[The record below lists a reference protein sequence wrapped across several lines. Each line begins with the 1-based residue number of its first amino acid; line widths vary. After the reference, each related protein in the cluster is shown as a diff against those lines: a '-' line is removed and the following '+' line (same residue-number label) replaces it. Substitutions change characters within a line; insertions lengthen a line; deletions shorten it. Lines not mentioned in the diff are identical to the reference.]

1 MKRIIL
7 IIPAIFYFSFL
18 LQAQENIENRFSVD
32 LSYSLTALVN
42 HGWGIGLI
50 YEIDLLECLSV
61 KGGLG
66 HMTVMTGI
74 DEVYNTSV
82 GVSLFINYFPF
93 NNIFDKFYFSAGSGC
108 DFMNYFGDGE
118 LPTTKQDTLIHV
130 TPQIGWKFHVLNYL
144 IIDVSIGYKFIIY
157 NTHNYYDVQKY
168 INPGFQFGI
177 GIKLFLK
184 SLIRELFDE

>member
-1 MKRIIL
+1 MKRIIFF
-7 IIPAIFYFSFL
+7 IPAVFCFSFL
-18 LQAQENIENRFSVD
+18 LQAQENIESRFSVD
-32 LSYSLTALVN
+32 FSYSLTALVN
-42 HGWGIGLI
+42 HGWGIGLG
-50 YEIDLLECLSV
+50 YEMYLLDCLSV

-82 GVSLFINYFPF
+82 GVSFFINYFPF

-118 LPTTKQDTLIHV
+118 LPPTKQDTLIHV
-130 TPQIGWKFHVLNYL
+130 TPQIGWKFYILKYL
-144 IIDVSIGYKFIIY
+144 IIDASAGYKFIIY
-157 NTHNYYDVQKY
+157 NTQNYYDVQKY

-177 GIKLFLK
+177 GIKFLFRTFINEVL
-184 SLIRELFDE
+184 D